1 MARILDFLSDSSMQC
16 ARLRVL
22 EYLSEDM
29 ACCRMKMPAVH
40 RLHAMWVLVKTLNIQ
55 ARKKW

>member
-1 MARILDFLSDSSMQC
+1 MQC